1 MKTKLQKL
9 LPCLLMLLGLG
20 TTAWADGIDEPIPSF
35 YQEPGMSR
43 TRDYVNQH
51 PNERIDP
58 FTGKLQY
65 HFTDLFIPGNG
76 GLDIAVQRSYSS
88 LNEQIGEFS
97 PVGMGW
103 TMHFG
108 RVLRKATTLVCDT
121 ANSGPALNPVLE
133 LPDGG
138 RRILYKAPDNVS
150 WITTDFW
157 KAQCNPAS
165 AGGGLDVFSPDGT
178 KYEMTAQGHSFGS
191 PSNTQRTYYTSRITD
206 RNGNQLN
213 FTYVFLPNGFYAV
226 KSVAASDGRS
236 VTFVYTGSNLT
247 SVTDNAPSDG
257 RVRSFTYG
265 YSNAYLGGDYLRSV
279 TRPGGE
285 SWLFDYNTAGPGQY
299 SLRQITYPSGGV
311 ITYTYNYVN
320 FATLLPRSTVVTRK
334 VANPG
339 GTWTWAYTPATQPLV
354 VSDNSISYSIPP
366 NADQASR
373 IDQTTMTGPDE
384 SRTYLHMGYN
394 SVSTG
399 FVFAIGA
406 QLGNYSAIDV
416 VTSAFSYTFIS
427 SQANVRPGS
436 SLAFDNATYAVRTK
450 HRGVYR
456 PEGSFEVTYSNPDVY
471 GNPRTVVETGN
482 ATRTT
487 NITYN
492 IDTAKWFIRQ
502 KKDETVTEGTETL
515 AVTRLF
521 DGNGNV
527 LTETRAGVPTSF
539 TYTSGDLATR
549 TDARGKTT
557 TYSNYYRGIPRTE
570 LQPENITITRT
581 VSDAGNVTSQTDGT
595 PATTSFS
602 FDGLNRVTGITHPR
616 GNPVT
621 VAWAPNTRTVTRG
634 AYTGVSTYDGFDREV
649 RATHTDTGNASTITQ
664 TFTVDSL
671 GRRVFASYPNS
682 TTGTKTSYDLLSRP
696 TFVYNEYLPSADTW
710 TSSRQY
716 NYGVELRNE
725 RNMEFFNASRFYG
738 NPDGGQLMS
747 MEVPLM
753 FFDGGFVRNARTVL
767 TRNIAGQVT
776 SVTQDGVLRSYG
788 YDTRF
793 YQTSMTEPETGTTA
807 MGRDAVGNM
816 TSRTVGASP
825 QTTYTYDDR
834 NRLTVVT
841 YPAGTPSVVNT
852 YYNNDLQKSV
862 DNGVARRDYVYD
874 TNQNLTNETLTVGLK
889 VFPTVYTY
897 NGNDAHDSIQYGSNR
912 VVTYAPDA
920 FGRPRQAAPYVTTVA
935 YHPTGQPSSFTYANG
950 YVTTIGLD
958 GRKRPST
965 LQVNRSGTLFNTTYA
980 YDHVSNVTAITD
992 SVDSQ
997 YNRTLSYD
1005 GIDRLTEVSGP
1016 WGYGLIDYDL
1026 SGNIISQNFGSFY
1039 LGYGYDSVR
1048 QRLRS
1053 VSGSKNYTMDYDVY
1067 GNVSS
1072 NGTNSFLYND
1082 ASNMKCA
1089 KCGLPGEVLY
1099 DYDGSNQRV
1108 ASTKA
1113 GVPTYFMHGHG
1124 GHLLWEETPHS
1135 TLKEYIYLGGKQ
1147 VAVREESLP

>member
-1 MKTKLQKL
+1 MNMNIQKL
-9 LPCLLMLLGLG
+9 MPWLLMLLGLG
-20 TTAWADGIDEPIPSF
+20 TTAWADGIDEPIPSY
-35 YQEPGMSR
+35 YQEPGISR
-43 TRDYVNQH
+43 NRDYVNQH
-51 PNERIDP
+51 ANEHIDP
-58 FTGKLQY
+58 FTGKLQF

-88 LNEQIGEFS
+88 LNEQIGEYS
-97 PVGMGW
+97 PIGMGW

-108 RVLRKATTLVCDT
+108 RVIRKATTLVCDT
-121 ANSGPALNPVLE
+121 ANTQPTLNPVLE

-138 RRILYKAPDNVS
+138 RRVLYLAPDNMS
-150 WITTDFW
+150 WTTTDFW
-157 KAQCNPAS
+157 KATCNLSS

-178 KYEMTAQGHSFGS
+178 KYEMTSQGHSFGS

-213 FTYVFLPNGFYAV
+213 FTYVFLPNGIYAV

-236 VTFVYTGSNLT
+236 VTFAYTGSNLT
-247 SVTDNAPSDG
+247 SATDDAPSDG
-257 RVRSFTYG
+257 KVRSFIYG
-265 YSNAYLGGDYLRSV
+265 YSNAYMGGDYLRSV

-285 SWLFDYNTAGPGQY
+285 SWLFDYNTTYPGIY
-299 SLRQITYPSGGV
+299 SLKQITYPSGGTV
-311 ITYTYNYVN
+311 NYTYGYVN
-320 FATLLPRSTVVTRK
+320 FANLLPQSSVVTQK

-339 GTWTWAYTPATQPLV
+339 GTWNWTYTPAVLPLIA
-354 VSDNSISYSIPP
+354 NNNLIPYSIPP

-373 IDQTTMTGPDE
+373 MDQTVVTGPDE
-384 SRTYLHMGYN
+384 SRTYLHFGYN
-394 SVSTG
+394 SVPNG
-399 FVFAIGA
+399 FVFAIGT
-406 QLGNYSAIDV
+406 QLGNYGSLDTESA
-416 VTSAFSYTFIS
+416 SYSVTFIS
-427 SQANVRPGS
+427 NQANVRPGS
-436 SLAFDNATYAVRTK
+436 MLASDSATYAVRKTVFG
-450 HRGVYR
+450 RNR
-456 PEGSFEVTYSNPDVY
+456 SEGSFSIQYNNPDAY
-471 GNPRTVVETGN
+471 GNPQTVVETGN

-492 IDTAKWFIRQ
+492 IDAAKWLIRQ
-502 KKDETVTEGTETL
+502 KKDETVTEGAETL
-515 AVTRLF
+515 ALTRLF
-521 DGNGNV
+521 DGNGN
-527 LTETRAGVPTSF
+527 LMTETRAGVPTSY
-539 TYTSGDLATR
+539 TYTNGDLATR

-557 TYSNYYRGIPRTE
+557 AYSDYYRGIPRTE
-570 LQPENITITRT
+570 MQPENITISRT

-595 PATTSFS
+595 SATTSFS

-621 VAWAPNTRTVTRG
+621 VAWGPNTRTVTRG
-634 AYTGVSTYDGFDREV
+634 AYKGVSTLDGFGREV
-649 RATHTDTGNASTITQ
+649 GASHTDTGNASTITQ

-710 TSSRQY
+710 TSSRRY
-716 NYGVELRNE
+716 RYLNFGVELLNE
-725 RNMEFFNASRFYG
+725 RSLVFFNASRFYS
-738 NPDGGQLMS
+738 NPDSGQLMS
-747 MEVPLM
+747 VQTPL
-753 FFDGGFVRNARTVL
+753 DAANAPSTL
-767 TRNIAGQVT
+767 ITRNIAGQMT

-793 YQTSMTEPETGTTA
+793 FQTSMTEPETGTTV

-816 TSRTVGASP
+816 TSRNVGASG
-825 QTTYTYDDR
+825 QTIYTYDDR
-834 NRLTVVT
+834 SRLTAVT

-862 DNGVARRDYVYD
+862 DNGIARRDYVYD
-874 TNQNLTNETLTVGLK
+874 TNQNLTSETLTVGLK

-897 NGNDAHDSIQYGSNR
+897 NGNDAHDTIQYGSNR

-920 FGRPRQAAPYVTTVA
+920 FGRPSQAAPYVTSVA

-965 LQVNRSGTLFNTTYA
+965 IQASKGSNLFNTTYV
-980 YDHVSNVTAITD
+980 YDNVSNVTSITD

-997 YNRTLSYD
+997 YNRVLSYD
-1005 GIDRLTEVSGP
+1005 GIDRLTGVNGP
-1016 WGYGLIDYDL
+1016 WGSGAIGYDL
-1026 SGNIISQNFGSFY
+1026 RGNIGSQNFTSFSLAY
-1039 LGYGYDSVR
+1039 TYDGVS
-1048 QRLRS
+1048 QRLNS
-1053 VSGSKNYTMDYDVY
+1053 VSGSKNYTMGYDVY

-1072 NGTNSFLYND
+1072 NGTNTFVYND

-1089 KCGLPGEVLY
+1089 KCGLADEVLY

-1124 GHLLWEETPHS
+1124 GHLLWEETPHA
-1135 TLKEYIYLGGKQ
+1135 TLKEYIYLNGKQ

>member
-1 MKTKLQKL
+1 
-9 LPCLLMLLGLG
+9 
-20 TTAWADGIDEPIPSF
+20 
-35 YQEPGMSR
+35 
-43 TRDYVNQH
+43 
-51 PNERIDP
+51 
-58 FTGKLQY
+58 
-65 HFTDLFIPGNG
+65 
-76 GLDIAVQRSYSS
+76 
-88 LNEQIGEFS
+88 
-97 PVGMGW
+97 
-103 TMHFG
+103 
-108 RVLRKATTLVCDT
+108 
-121 ANSGPALNPVLE
+121 
-133 LPDGG
+133 
-138 RRILYKAPDNVS
+138 
-150 WITTDFW
+150 
-157 KAQCNPAS
+157 
-165 AGGGLDVFSPDGT
+165 
-178 KYEMTAQGHSFGS
+178 
-191 PSNTQRTYYTSRITD
+191 
-206 RNGNQLN
+206 
-213 FTYVFLPNGFYAV
+213 
-226 KSVAASDGRS
+226 
-236 VTFVYTGSNLT
+236 
-247 SVTDNAPSDG
+247 
-257 RVRSFTYG
+257 
-265 YSNAYLGGDYLRSV
+265 
-279 TRPGGE
+279 
-285 SWLFDYNTAGPGQY
+285 
-299 SLRQITYPSGGV
+299 
-311 ITYTYNYVN
+311 
-320 FATLLPRSTVVTRK
+320 
-334 VANPG
+334 
-339 GTWTWAYTPATQPLV
+339 
-354 VSDNSISYSIPP
+354 
-366 NADQASR
+366 
-373 IDQTTMTGPDE
+373 
-384 SRTYLHMGYN
+384 
-394 SVSTG
+394 
-399 FVFAIGA
+399 
-406 QLGNYSAIDV
+406 
-416 VTSAFSYTFIS
+416 
-427 SQANVRPGS
+427 
-436 SLAFDNATYAVRTK
+436 
-450 HRGVYR
+450 
-456 PEGSFEVTYSNPDVY
+456 
-471 GNPRTVVETGN
+471 
-482 ATRTT
+482 
-487 NITYN
+487 
-492 IDTAKWFIRQ
+492 
-502 KKDETVTEGTETL
+502 
-515 AVTRLF
+515 
-521 DGNGNV
+521 
-527 LTETRAGVPTSF
+527 
-539 TYTSGDLATR
+539 
-549 TDARGKTT
+549 
-557 TYSNYYRGIPRTE
+557 
-570 LQPENITITRT
+570 
-581 VSDAGNVTSQTDGT
+581 
-595 PATTSFS
+595 
-602 FDGLNRVTGITHPR
+602 
-616 GNPVT
+616 
-621 VAWAPNTRTVTRG
+621 
-634 AYTGVSTYDGFDREV
+634 
-649 RATHTDTGNASTITQ
+649 
-664 TFTVDSL
+664 
-671 GRRVFASYPNS
+671 
-682 TTGTKTSYDLLSRP
+682 
-696 TFVYNEYLPSADTW
+696 LPSADTW

-716 NYGVELRNE
+716 RYLNYGVELRNE

-980 YDHVSNVTAITD
+980 YDHVSNVTSITD

-1048 QRLRS
+1048 QRLSS
-1053 VSGSKNYTMDYDVY
+1053 VSGSKTYTMGYDVY